1 MDYNLKKMVIIIM
14 EDTSKLRIRIPHHVK
29 MSWTCPVCD
38 MHFESVT
45 PAVFHD
51 DFCISPL
58 AASIN
63 LNGSRP
69 QKKSNTLRESPK
81 KYLLYP
87 TRPPRAQVNLGTNT
101 YLS

>member
-1 MDYNLKKMVIIIM
+1 MNCTKCGDRNHTIDTCKLK
-14 EDTSKLRIRIPHHVK
+14 IRIPHHVK

-45 PAVFHD
+45 PAIFHD

-63 LNGSRP
+63 LNGSHP
-69 QKKSNTLRESPK
+69 PKKSNTLQESPK

-87 TRPPRAQVNLGTNT
+87 TRPPRAQVNLKTNT